1 MAEQDPPHTELAQH
15 HRTAQ
20 YPIKRLGIIGPSDRS
35 IRSIESALA
44 DLGTRPSKSLL
55 LTDVALNRRMLD
67 DFDHVV
73 IEFPATGP
81 ITTKVAGFLM
91 ERLDSDHRF
100 TCLIVVPI
108 DLLELAWKKF
118 GAKRAKILVDPE
130 SGEVF
135 SGALQMIA
143 DAQSTNEGD
152 FADRLSELAQ
162 MVEQIVRLLEA
173 ERMPGGA
180 VIAAAHGEGAE
191 GAEYGEHDAAGE
203 RIRQIRQHLP
213 DPRLVRKMIR
223 VRNARNQFFEKG
235 FFSDPAWDILL
246 DLTAARAEHKRVSVT
261 SLCIASGAPATTA
274 LRWINLMIER
284 GLLLKVEDD
293 VDRRRAFVSLSE
305 PTADAMARYFE
316 AVADDLKWLD

>member
-1 MAEQDPPHTELAQH
+1 MAEQDPQHAELPH
-15 HRTAQ
+15 HRAAQ
-20 YPIKRLGIIGPSDRS
+20 YPVKRLGIIGPSDRS
-35 IRSIESALA
+35 IRALESALA
-44 DLGTRPSKSLL
+44 DIGTRPSKSLL
-55 LTDVALNRRMLD
+55 LTDVALNRHLLD

-91 ERLDSDHRF
+91 DRLDSDHRF
-100 TCLIVVPI
+100 TCLILVPI
-108 DLLELAWKKF
+108 DILELAWKKF

-143 DAQSTNEGD
+143 DAQAPGDGD
-152 FADRLSELAQ
+152 FAERLSELAQ

-173 ERMPGGA
+173 ERMPGGE
-180 VIAAAHGEGAE
+180 VIPAK
-191 GAEYGEHDAAGE
+191 AGE
-203 RIRQIRQHLP
+203 DTTTTDGVEPKESDRIRQIRQPLP
-213 DPRLVRKMIR
+213 DPRLVRKMVR

-316 AVADDLKWLD
+316 AVKDDLKWLD

>member
-1 MAEQDPPHTELAQH
+1 MAEQDPQHAELPH
-15 HRTAQ
+15 HRAAQ
-20 YPIKRLGIIGPSDRS
+20 YPAKRLGIIGPSDRS
-35 IRSIESALA
+35 IRALESALA
-44 DLGTRPSKSLL
+44 DIGTRPSKSLL
-55 LTDVALNRRMLD
+55 LTDVAMDRHLLD

-91 ERLDSDHRF
+91 DRLDSDHRF
-100 TCLIVVPI
+100 TCLILVPI
-108 DLLELAWKKF
+108 DILELAWKKF

-143 DAQSTNEGD
+143 DAQAPGDGD
-152 FADRLSELAQ
+152 FAERLSELAQ

-173 ERMPGGA
+173 ERVPGGE
-180 VIAAAHGEGAE
+180 VIPAKAGEGAKTTR
-191 GAEYGEHDAAGE
+191 GVAAKE
-203 RIRQIRQHLP
+203 SDRIRQIRQPLP
-213 DPRLVRKMIR
+213 DPRLVRKMVR

-316 AVADDLKWLD
+316 AVKDDLKWLD

>member
-1 MAEQDPPHTELAQH
+1 MAEQDPQHAELPH
-15 HRTAQ
+15 HRAAQ
-20 YPIKRLGIIGPSDRS
+20 YPVKRLGIIGPSDRS
-35 IRSIESALA
+35 IRGLESALA

-55 LTDVALNRRMLD
+55 LTDVALNRHLLD

-73 IEFPATGP
+73 VEFPATGP
-81 ITTKVAGFLM
+81 ITTKVAEFLM

-100 TCLIVVPI
+100 TCLILVPI
-108 DLLELAWKKF
+108 DILELAWKKF

-143 DAQSTNEGD
+143 DAQTPSEGD
-152 FADRLSELAQ
+152 FTERLSELAQ

-173 ERMPGGA
+173 ERTSGGA
-180 VIAAAHGEGAE
+180 VIPAANGEEAVAGASVT
-191 GAEYGEHDAAGE
+191 AGE
-203 RIRQIRQHLP
+203 RVRQIRQPLP
-213 DPRLVRKMIR
+213 DPRLVRKMVR

-316 AVADDLKWLD
+316 AVKDDLKWLD